1 MIIKTLQQI
10 LKPQHT
16 ALIVVDIQ
24 NDFLHPQGLVAKKG
38 MDLTEA
44 RKRLARIKEV
54 IDYAQQKNITIVYL
68 QQVQS
73 KATFLPAW
81 WEHWKSLIVEENTWG
96 AEILEEFQPV
106 LSESELVV
114 VKRLYDGFNN
124 TDLDFV
130 LKTRGIKTMVSVG
143 YNTNCCVE
151 STVRTGFEKGY
162 YQVVLSDCTYSLRG
176 EEIHRAALFNFEK
189 LFGKVMT
196 AEELLGVWQTPFLG
210 D

>member
-1 MIIKTLQQI
+1 MIIEGLRQI
-10 LKPQHT
+10 LEPQHT
-16 ALIVVDIQ
+16 ALIVVDVQ
-24 NDFLHPQGLVAKKG
+24 NDFLHPQGMVAKKG
-38 MDLTEA
+38 TDLTDA
-44 RKRLARIKEV
+44 RLRLTRIKEV
-54 IDYAQQKNITIVYL
+54 IEYARQKKMFIVYL

-96 AEILEEFQPV
+96 AEILEEFQP
-106 LSESELVV
+106 LINEHELVV

-130 LKTRGIKTMVSVG
+130 LKARGIKTMVSVG

-176 EEIHRAALFNFEK
+176 EEIHRAALFNFDK
-189 LFGKVMT
+189 LFGKVIT
-196 AEELLGVWQTPFLG
+196 ADELIGI
-210 D
+210 

>member
-1 MIIKTLQQI
+1 MVMQGLQEI
-10 LKPQHT
+10 LKPQYT

-38 MDLTEA
+38 TDLTDA

-54 IDYAQQKNITIVYL
+54 IAYARENSIFIVYL

-73 KATFLPAW
+73 QATFLPAW
-81 WEHWKSLIVEENTWG
+81 WEHWGSLIVEENTWG
-96 AEILEEFQPV
+96 AEILEEFKPQAN
-106 LSESELVV
+106 ERELVV

-124 TDLDFV
+124 TDLEFV
-130 LKTRGIKTMVSVG
+130 LKARGITTMVSVG

-151 STVRTGFEKGY
+151 STVRTGFEKGF

-176 EEIHRAALFNFEK
+176 EEIHRAALFNCEK
-189 LFGKVMT
+189 LFGKVVT
-196 AEELLGVWQTPFLG
+196 SHELLGIW
-210 D
+210 DNR